1 MNQKIFVI
9 GFNKCGTTSLNR
21 LFKSCNINSVHKSGL
36 NSQDILELASKY
48 DAITD
53 GIHYNFQDY
62 YDKYPNSLFILN
74 TRPIYKWLLSRYK
87 HHSRLYN
94 NNKNYQ
100 SWCWPASIERTN
112 EWIKTRRQ
120 HYKNVKYFFKDKP
133 GQLKIVNIENPGWEN
148 KVLRFIKKQKYIEI
162 FKNVNFHKNKTGHL
176 EVKKKIYRRIDTIVK
191 ESLKQNNIN
200 PNEI

>member
-9 GFNKCGTTSLNR
+9 GFNKCGTTSLHT
-21 LFKSCNINSVHKSGL
+21 LFKSCNINSVHMSGL

-53 GIHYNFQDY
+53 GNHYNFQDY

-87 HHSRLYN
+87 HHSHLC

-100 SWCWPASIERTN
+100 SWCWPASIQRTTN
-112 EWIKTRRQ
+112 WIKTRTQ
-120 HYKNVKYFFKDKP
+120 HYKNVKDFFKDKP

-148 KVLRFIKKQKYIEI
+148 KVLRFIKKQKYIKKLE
-162 FKNVNFHKNKTGHL
+162 NVNFHKNKKGRL
-176 EVKKKIYRRIDTIVK
+176 AVKKNIYRRIDTIVK